1 MVSNLRSLQKSHDLI
16 VINENVA
23 TNDTTRREDLLYILV
38 ELRAA
43 QSSWELGRGSAIHLV
58 DFTPLFMF
66 RDVHQ
71 LTRKTITPEQE
82 SKPRPRTCRAKQGNN
97 IIRCRCLGFTCF
109 MSAFYGSCQSEY
121 TKSYFLTLVFFR
133 LQFFFSHFSTNK
145 LKGNER
151 LENWSINQLDAN
163 RQQFGLLIGY
173 HEAVVKGKY
182 DREPPASAS
191 QKPVVFSL

>member
-1 MVSNLRSLQKSHDLI
+1 MVYLDHSWCGSIIQFNPKVKWVVSNLRSLQKSHDLI

-43 QSSWELGRGSAIHLV
+43 QSRWELGRGSAIHLV
-58 DFTPLFMF
+58 DFTPLFIF

-121 TKSYFLTLVFFR
+121 TKSYFLTLVFFFR
-133 LQFFFSHFSTNK
+133 LFPQ
-145 LKGNER
+145 
-151 LENWSINQLDAN
+151 INRKEKN
-163 RQQFGLLIGY
+163 GWKTGRWIN
-173 HEAVVKGKY
+173 
-182 DREPPASAS
+182 
-191 QKPVVFSL
+191 